1 LEVKKKL
8 YAKINDEMSTLS
20 RYTDQYSQKVSN
32 FKNDRK
38 LFLAAAVKSGIN
50 VDDIPDEDSPI

>member
-1 LEVKKKL
+1 
-8 YAKINDEMSTLS
+8 MSTLS